1 MKKFLLCCGGVL
13 LMATMLL
20 MGCKKDNE
28 VKPTI
33 NKFFSVE
40 NATLVH
46 KNMPEATTDER
57 VTVSMNN
64 NVIPGGSSIAT
75 VQTDGVAKKLLIGMK
90 DQDGYY
96 EVSPTTRGDYAFLMM
111 INQDITLEEGQNGFT
126 VRVAIEDG
134 NGGISQIWEST
145 VQLLQVGT
153 GNLQVSLSFDNS
165 VDVDLLLRE
174 PNGTLICYYDVT
186 SENGGRLD
194 LDSNAGCAI
203 DNINNENITYGDEAY
218 VEPGRYEVYVDLYSN
233 CNPEVAT
240 NFVVTALYQGVAIAT
255 ASGTNP
261 FSGTFPINAP
271 SNFTNLSN
279 LEPVMTFVIPDNGQK
294 RVKTFDPAPM
304 SETAK
309 EKLALR
315 KE

>member
-1 MKKFLLCCGGVL
+1 M
-13 LMATMLL
+13 
-20 MGCKKDNE
+20 
-28 VKPTI
+28 
-33 NKFFSVE
+33 
-40 NATLVH
+40 
-46 KNMPEATTDER
+46 
-57 VTVSMNN
+57 
-64 NVIPGGSSIAT
+64 
-75 VQTDGVAKKLLIGMK
+75 
-90 DQDGYY
+90 
-96 EVSPTTRGDYAFLMM
+96 
-111 INQDITLEEGQNGFT
+111 
-126 VRVAIEDG
+126 
-134 NGGISQIWEST
+134 
-145 VQLLQVGT
+145 
-153 GNLQVSLSFDNS
+153 
-165 VDVDLLLRE
+165 
-174 PNGTLICYYDVT
+174 ICYYDVV

-315 KE
+315 EE

>member
-1 MKKFLLCCGGVL
+1 
-13 LMATMLL
+13 MATMLL

-174 PNGTLICYYDVT
+174 PNGTLICYYDVI

-315 KE
+315 EE